1 MYPRFCVPT
10 SLKMPSSATVV
21 HQPCFNAFPPS
32 SPSKVKSLRLNP
44 ILALD
49 SRRLKSIGHGGSDS
63 SALARGKNRVLN
75 RRHMAE
81 TARAASFRSGGGSRS
96 GEDISI
102 LEQEGF
108 INGSAGFVAGG
119 LESTLN
125 RLSKWLVAGVFGAI
139 ILLRHDADSLWAAMG
154 SVINAM
160 LSVVLKQILNQER
173 PVSTLRSDPGMPSSH
188 AQSIFFT
195 VVFAIVSV
203 GKWFGISEVTLII
216 SALVLAF
223 GSYLSWLRVSQ
234 QLHTISQVVVGAF
247 VGSAFSAL
255 WFWSWSAFVLRAFQ
269 SFLWVRIV
277 VVLGASCCCLGFFLF
292 VIRYWLRD
300 ER

>member
-1 MYPRFCVPT
+1 M
-10 SLKMPSSATVV
+10 
-21 HQPCFNAFPPS
+21 AF
-32 SPSKVKSLRLNP
+32 
-44 ILALD
+44 D
-49 SRRLKSIGHGGSDS
+49 FRRLRSIGHGGSGAS
-63 SALARGKNRVLN
+63 VLGRGKGGVLS
-75 RRHMAE
+75 RGPMAE
-81 TARAASFRSGGGSRS
+81 TVRAASFGSGSGSGGGGGSGS
-96 GEDISI
+96 GEDIRI

-108 INGSAGFVAGG
+108 IDGSAGFAAGG

-139 ILLRHDADSLWAAMG
+139 ILLRHDGESLWAALG
-154 SVINAM
+154 SVVNSM

-188 AQSIFFT
+188 AMSIFFT
-195 VVFAIVSV
+195 VVFAIISV
-203 GKWFGISEVTLII
+203 CEWFGVNEITLII
-216 SALVLAF
+216 GGLILAF
-223 GSYLSWLRVSQ
+223 GLYLSWLRVSQ

-247 VGSAFSAL
+247 LGLAFSAL
-255 WFWSWSAFVLRAFQ
+255 WFWSWSAFMLRAFE

-277 VVLGASCCCLGFFLF
+277 VILCASCFCLGFLLY

>member
-1 MYPRFCVPT
+1 MPT
-10 SLKMPSSATVV
+10 SAAVV
-21 HQPCFNAFPPS
+21 HQPRFNALPTSPS
-32 SPSKVKSLRLNP
+32 SSKFKSLRPNH
-44 ILALD
+44 ILAFDL
-49 SRRLKSIGHGGSDS
+49 RRLKSIGHGGSGS
-63 SALARGKNRVLN
+63 SVLARGKDGVLS
-75 RRHMAE
+75 RMRMAE
-81 TARAASFRSGGGSRS
+81 TVRAASFRSGSGSD
-96 GEDISI
+96 EDVRI

-108 INGSAGFVAGG
+108 TNGSAGFVAGG

-139 ILLRHDADSLWAAMG
+139 ILLRHDAESLWAAMG
-154 SVINAM
+154 SVVNTI
-160 LSVVLKQILNQER
+160 LSVVLKRILNQER
-173 PVSTLRSDPGMPSSH
+173 PVPTSRSDPGMPSSH

-203 GKWFGISEVTLII
+203 GEWFGINEITLII
-216 SALVLAF
+216 SGLVLAF

-247 VGSAFSAL
+247 LGSAFSAL
-255 WFWSWSAFVLRAFQ
+255 WFWSWSAFMLRAFE

-277 VVLGASCCCLGFFLF
+277 VILGVSCFCLGFLLY

>member
-1 MYPRFCVPT
+1 
-10 SLKMPSSATVV
+10 MPCSATLV
-21 HQPCFNAFPPS
+21 HRPIFNAFRPS
-32 SPSKVKSLRLNP
+32 SSSKVKSLRLNP
-44 ILALD
+44 VLAFD
-49 SRRLKSIGHGGSDS
+49 FRRLKPIGHGGSDS
-63 SALARGKNRVLN
+63 SALAYGKNRVLSW
-75 RRHMAE
+75 RHMAE
-81 TARAASFRSGGGSRS
+81 TARAASFRSGSGSGS
-96 GEDISI
+96 GEDIRI

-108 INGSAGFVAGG
+108 INGPAGFAAGG

-139 ILLRHDADSLWAAMG
+139 ILLRHDAESLWATMG
-154 SVINAM
+154 SVINVM

-173 PVSTLRSDPGMPSSH
+173 PISTLRSDPGMPSSH

-203 GKWFGISEVTLII
+203 GKLFGISEVTLII
-216 SALVLAF
+216 SGLVLAF

-255 WFWSWSAFVLRAFQ
+255 WFWSWSAFMLRAFE
-269 SFLWVRIV
+269 SFLWVRIM
-277 VVLGASCCCLGFFLF
+277 VVLGTSCFCLGFLLY
-292 VIRYWLRD
+292 VIRYWLCD